1 MKADTLNAK
10 DLFGRDIRYV
20 IPTFQRPYVWNQ
32 EDQWEPLWLDV
43 QSAAERYLDA
53 LSAGDDPA
61 TAERK
66 AGTHFLG
73 AIVVQQELT
82 STSEIETRNVID
94 GQQRLTTIQILLD
107 AAQDVAESEGWEDVA
122 EELADLVLNKKRY
135 AKKNPDHIFKLWPT
149 STDRDAFRA
158 VMANEADTSAFA
170 ESQLVGAHAYF
181 RLRILDWVEIV
192 ADDGEKEERIHALE
206 TALLGLLEL
215 VVIDLG
221 ESDDAFVIF
230 ETLNAR
236 GTPLLPSDL
245 VKNFIMQT
253 VANEGGSPD
262 EIHAA
267 HWVQFEEKWWRREIR
282 QGRLIRPR
290 IDMFLDYWLE
300 VVTTDEVLSHD
311 VFPKFQ
317 SYVADGERSIVGV
330 AEEIQRTG
338 ETFRAMDDVDPFSA
352 EGTFLY
358 RWRTMD
364 VGTSTPLL
372 LWLFG
377 QPEYVLTADERL
389 ACLRTLESFLVRRMV
404 GRMTTKDYNRLF
416 LDLLKRLVERGERGI
431 HDTMRNYLFDQTADS
446 RLWPTDADFTAS
458 LTSLPVYR
466 LLTRGR
472 LRMVLEAIED
482 SYRTPKSEAEHV
494 IRGKLTI
501 EHILPQTWTKHWPLP
516 EGVDAVQATLDRD
529 RLLHS
534 IGNLSLV
541 TKRLNPGLSNNPWNL
556 KRPELDK
563 HTVLLMNKRLLDG
576 YPNKWSESE
585 IGDRG
590 RELAEIAIEIWPRG
604 TSS

>member
-1 MKADTLNAK
+1 VKADTLNAK

-32 EDQWEPLWLDV
+32 DDQWEPLWLDV
-43 QSAAERYLDA
+43 ENAAERYLEA
-53 LSAGDDPA
+53 LTRTGDPA
-61 TAERK
+61 SAERQ
-66 AGTHFLG
+66 AGKHFLG

-107 AAQDVAESEGWEDVA
+107 AAQDVAEAEGWEDAA

-135 AKKNPDHIFKLWPT
+135 AKKNADHIFKLWPT

-158 VMANEADTSAFA
+158 IMVNGSDVAAFD
-170 ESQLVGAHAYF
+170 ESQLVGAHRYF
-181 RLRILDWVEIV
+181 RLRILDWVQMSLDE
-192 ADDGEKEERIHALE
+192 AERERRIHGLE

-245 VKNFIMQT
+245 VKNYIMQT
-253 VANEGGSPD
+253 VAAEGGSPD
-262 EIHAA
+262 AVHSA
-267 HWVQFEEKWWRREIR
+267 HWEQFEQTWWRQETR

-300 VVTTDEVLSHD
+300 VVTTDEVPSHD
-311 VFPKFQ
+311 VFPAFQ
-317 SYVADGERSIVGV
+317 RYVASGQRSIVGV
-330 AEEIQRTG
+330 AGEMQGAGRTY
-338 ETFRAMDDVDPFSA
+338 RSMDDISGFSP
-352 EGTFLY
+352 EGTFMY

-377 QPEYVLTADERL
+377 QDPGVLPAEERL
-389 ACLRTLESFLVRRMV
+389 ACLQTLESFLVRRMV

-416 LDLLKRLVERGERGI
+416 LDVLKRLVDRGSAGI
-431 HDTMRNYLFDQTADS
+431 HETLQRYLLDQTADS
-446 RLWPTDADFTAS
+446 RLWPTDIEFTNS
-458 LTSLPVYR
+458 LTALPVYR

-472 LRMVLEAIED
+472 LRMILEAIED
-482 SYRTPKSEAEHV
+482 SYRSPKSEEEHV
-494 IRGKLTI
+494 RRGKLTI
-501 EHILPQTWTKHWPLP
+501 EHILPQSWKAHWPLP
-516 EGVDAVQATLDRD
+516 AGIDPVQATLDRD
-529 RLLHS
+529 RLVHS
-534 IGNLSLV
+534 IGNLTLV
-541 TKRLNPGLSNNPWNL
+541 TSRLNPGLSNNPWQE
-556 KRPELDK
+556 KRAELGRN
-563 HTVLLMNKRLLDG
+563 TVLLMNKRLLDEH
-576 YPNKWSESE
+576 PTTWSERD
-585 IGDRG
+585 IGRRG
-590 RELAEIAIEIWPRG
+590 HALAERAVGIWPRPDA
-604 TSS
+604 S

>member
-20 IPTFQRPYVWNQ
+20 VPTFQRPYVWNQ
-32 EDQWEPLWLDV
+32 DDQWEPLWLDV
-43 QSAAERYLDA
+43 ENAAERYLEA
-53 LSAGDDPA
+53 LALTGDPA
-61 TAERK
+61 GAERQ
-66 AGTHFLG
+66 AGKHFLG

-107 AAQDVAESEGWEDVA
+107 AAQDVAEAEGWEDAA
-122 EELADLVLNKKRY
+122 EELADLVLNKRRY

-158 VMANEADTSAFA
+158 VMVNGSDVAAFD
-170 ESQLVGAHAYF
+170 ESQLVGAHRYF
-181 RLRILDWVEIV
+181 RLRILDWVEM
-192 ADDGEKEERIHALE
+192 ASDSAEREQRIHALE

-236 GTPLLPSDL
+236 GTALLPSDL
-245 VKNFIMQT
+245 VKNYIMQT
-253 VANEGGSPD
+253 VAAEGGSPD
-262 EIHAA
+262 AIHAA
-267 HWVQFEEKWWRREIR
+267 HWEQFEQTWWRKETR

-311 VFPKFQ
+311 VFPAFQ
-317 SYVADGERSIVGV
+317 RYVAAGQRSIVGV
-330 AEEIQRTG
+330 AGEMQAAGRTY
-338 ETFRAMDDVDPFSA
+338 RSMDDIDGFTP
-352 EGTFLY
+352 EGTFMY

-377 QPEYVLTADERL
+377 QDPGVLPAEERL

-416 LDLLKRLVERGERGI
+416 LDVLKRLVDRGSAGI
-431 HDTMRNYLFDQTADS
+431 HDTLQRYLLDQTADS
-446 RLWPTDADFTAS
+446 RLWPTDVEFTNS
-458 LTSLPVYR
+458 LTALPVYR

-482 SYRTPKSEAEHV
+482 SYRSPKSEEEHV
-494 IRGKLTI
+494 RRGKLTI
-501 EHILPQTWTKHWPLP
+501 EHILPQSWKAHWPLP
-516 EGVDAVQATLDRD
+516 AGIDPVQATLDRE
-529 RLLHS
+529 RLVHS
-534 IGNLSLV
+534 IGNLTLV
-541 TKRLNPGLSNNPWNL
+541 TSRLNPGLSNNPWHD
-556 KRPELDK
+556 KREELGR
-563 HTVLLMNKRLLDG
+563 HTVLLMNKRLLDDH
-576 YPNKWSESE
+576 PTRWSERE
-585 IGDRG
+585 IDRRG
-590 RELAEIAIEIWPRG
+590 RELAERAVGIWPRPAA
-604 TSS
+604 S

>member
-10 DLFGRDIRYV
+10 DLFGKDIRYV

-32 EDQWEPLWLDV
+32 EEQWEPLWLDV

-53 LSAGDDPA
+53 LEAGDDPA

-94 GQQRLTTIQILLD
+94 GQQRLTTLQILLD
-107 AAQDVAESEGWEDVA
+107 AAQDVAETEGWEDAA
-122 EELADLVLNKKRY
+122 EELADLVLNKKRH

-149 STDRDAFRA
+149 STDREAFRA
-158 VMANEADTSAFA
+158 VMANGAGTADFA
-170 ESQLVGAHAYF
+170 DSQLVGAHAYF
-181 RLRILDWVEIV
+181 RLRILDWVEIP
-192 ADDGEKEERIHALE
+192 ADGDAREQRIHALE
-206 TALLGLLEL
+206 TALLGLLEM

-245 VKNFIMQT
+245 VKNYIMQT
-253 VANEGGSPD
+253 VSNEGGSPD
-262 EIHAA
+262 EVHAA
-267 HWVQFEEKWWRREIR
+267 HWVQFEDKWWRREIR

-300 VVTTDEVLSHD
+300 VVTTEEVQSHD

-317 SYVADGERSIVGV
+317 EYVAAGKRSIVGV
-330 AEEIQRTG
+330 AGEIQRTG
-338 ETFRAMDDVDPFSA
+338 VTYRSMDDVDPFSA

-372 LWLFG
+372 LWLFS
-377 QPEYVLTADERL
+377 QPEDVLPGVERL

-416 LDLLKRLVERGERGI
+416 LDVLKRLVERGDRAI
-431 HDTMRNYLFDQTADS
+431 HDTMRSYLLDQTADS
-446 RLWPTDADFTAS
+446 RLWPTDADFSAS

-466 LLTRGR
+466 LLTRSR

-482 SYRTPKSEAEHV
+482 SYRTPKSEDEHV
-494 IRGKLTI
+494 KRGKLTI
-501 EHILPQTWTKHWPLP
+501 EHILPQSWKKHWPLP
-516 EGVDAVQATLDRD
+516 QTADDEQATLDRN

-534 IGNLSLV
+534 IGNLTLV

-576 YPNKWSESE
+576 HPTVWGE
-585 IGDRG
+585 IQIGERG
-590 RELAEIAIEIWPRG
+590 LQMAARAIEIWSRP
-604 TSS
+604 TS